1 MMSSLGHDLRYAWR
15 ALRRTPGFT
24 VAAVAALALG
34 IGATTTIF
42 TVVNGVLLR
51 PLQYE
56 APDRLAN
63 IWNDL
68 GEGAQSLPAVSPL
81 DFRDYKRRSRTFED
95 FAAAAEG
102 DVANL
107 MGNLTGDGEPE
118 RADLATVTANFFP
131 LLGVSPMLGRQFLPE
146 EEVLNGPHVV
156 MLSHRLWQRRY
167 AGDPAIVGNT
177 IEVDGVAHEVVGV
190 LPQDFR
196 LQLPTE
202 AFQVTDADFWAPIQF
217 DYGQPLPRNLTFFTV
232 FGRLAQGVTFE
243 QAQAEMDLI
252 AEQFRSEFKEHAA
265 SNLRI
270 RAVPLHYDVVK
281 HARPALL
288 VLLGAV
294 GMVLLIACANVAN
307 LLLVR
312 GTTRRAEFALRA
324 ALGASRAAM
333 VRQVLTESLLLAV
346 AGGALGLGITVAA
359 LAMLRR
365 LHPAN
370 LPRVADIQLDAT
382 VLGFTAALCAATA
395 MLFGLL
401 PALRAAGTDPQ
412 EHLKAGGR
420 GGSVGD
426 RLRAR
431 NLLIVAEVALSVVLL
446 VGAGLLIRSFVAL
459 QRVDPG
465 YDAGDVLTFE
475 LSMPFGKYPG
485 GSARR
490 LFFRNLSG
498 RLEALPGVK
507 SVGLV
512 SQLPLTGSGPLWPF
526 AYNEET
532 ARNFESVTADGRNVS
547 PSYFRTMNAQLL
559 AGRTFTDADSVGTA
573 PVIIVDET
581 LARLA
586 WPGENPVGKQLQLA
600 PTGEPNNFAEVVG
613 VVEHM
618 RQHDLTRDV
627 LHQIYGPTA
636 LGTPTVM
643 TVVVETALDP
653 VSLVPAV
660 RQTVEAMDP
669 DLPVSRL
676 TPMSTYLS
684 EGRAQARFSLVLM
697 TVLGAVA
704 LLLTAVGVFGV
715 ISYSV
720 TQRTRE
726 FGIRLALGEDPRQTK
741 LSVVLGGMRLVLAS
755 IAIGLVGSLVVTR
768 LIAGLLYEVRPAD
781 PITFAG
787 IGLLLAAVALLACYL
802 PARRATRVDP
812 ALALRSE

>member
-1 MMSSLGHDLRYAWR
+1 MSTLAHDLRLAFR
-15 ALRRTPGFT
+15 ALRRTPGFAI
-24 VAAVAALALG
+24 AAVGALALG
-34 IGATTTIF
+34 IGATSTIF

-81 DFRDYKRRSRTFED
+81 DFRDYQRRSRAFED

-102 DVANL
+102 NVANL
-107 MGNLTGDGEPE
+107 RGNLTGDGEPE
-118 RADLATVTANFFP
+118 RADVVTVTANFFP
-131 LLGVSPMLGRQFLPE
+131 LLGVRPMLGRQFLPE
-146 EEVLNGPHVV
+146 EEALNGPHVV
-156 MLSHRLWQRRY
+156 MLSHRLWQRRF
-167 AGDPAIVGNT
+167 AGDPSLVGRT
-177 IEVDGVAHEVVGV
+177 VQIDGVAHEVVGI
-190 LPQDFR
+190 LPRSFT

-202 AFQVTDADFWAPIQF
+202 AFQVSDGDLWVPIQF

-232 FGRLAQGVTFE
+232 FGRLAPGVTFE

-252 AEQFRSEFKEHAA
+252 ARQFRSEFKEHAA
-265 SNLRI
+265 SKLRI

-294 GMVLLIACANVAN
+294 GMVLLIACANEAN

-312 GTTRRAEFALRA
+312 GTTRRAEFALRT
-324 ALGASRAAM
+324 ALGASRGAM

-346 AGGALGLGITVAA
+346 AGGVLGLGITLLA
-359 LAMLRR
+359 LAVLRR

-370 LPRVADIQLDAT
+370 LPRLADVQLDTT
-382 VLGFTAALCAATA
+382 VLLFTAAICAVTSV
-395 MLFGLL
+395 LFGLV

-412 EHLKAGGR
+412 EHLKSGGR
-420 GGSVGD
+420 GGSAGD
-426 RLRAR
+426 RRGAR
-431 NLLIVAEVALSVVLL
+431 SLLIMAEVALSVVLL

-475 LSMPFGKYPG
+475 LSMPFGQYQG
-485 GSARR
+485 GAARR
-490 LFFRNLSG
+490 AFFRELTG
-498 RLEALPGVK
+498 RLEALPGVT
-507 SVGLV
+507 SVGMV
-512 SQLPLTGSGPLWPF
+512 SQLPLTGSGPLSPF
-526 AYNEET
+526 AYDEET
-532 ARNFESVTADGRNVS
+532 ARNFESVTADGRNIS
-547 PSYFRTMNAQLL
+547 PEYFEAMDAKLI
-559 AGRTFTDADSVGTA
+559 AGRTFSYQDSAGTP
-573 PVIIVDET
+573 PVIIIDET
-581 LARLA
+581 LAQLA
-586 WPGENPVGKQLQLA
+586 WPGENAVGKQLQLA
-600 PTGEPNNFAEVVG
+600 PTGEENAFAEVVG

-627 LHQIYGPTA
+627 LHQIYYPVGQ
-636 LGTPTVM
+636 GTPTTM
-643 TVVVETALDP
+643 TFVVETALDP
-653 VSLVPAV
+653 VSLVPTV
-660 RQTVEAMDP
+660 RRTVESMDP

-676 TPMSTYLS
+676 TPMTTYLS

-697 TVLGAVA
+697 SVLGAVA

-720 TQRTRE
+720 SQRTRE

-741 LSVVLGGMRLVLAS
+741 LSVVRGGMRLVLLS
-755 IAIGLVGSLVVTR
+755 IGIGLAGSLVVTR

-781 PITFAG
+781 PITFGG
-787 IGLLLAAVALLACYL
+787 IGLLLALVALLACYL

-812 ALALRSE
+812 ALTLRSE

>member
-1 MMSSLGHDLRYAWR
+1 MRTLGYDLRYALR

-24 VAAVAALALG
+24 AAALAALALG

-56 APDRLAN
+56 APERLAN

-68 GEGAQSLPAVSPL
+68 GQGAQSLPAVSPL
-81 DFRDYKRRSRTFED
+81 DFRDYKERSRTFED

-102 DVANL
+102 NVANL
-107 MGNLTGDGEPE
+107 RGNLTGDGEPE
-118 RADLATVTANFFP
+118 RADVVTVTANFFP
-131 LLGVSPMLGRQFLPE
+131 LLGIKPTLGRQFLPE
-146 EEVLNGPHVV
+146 EEVVNGPHVV

-167 AGDPAIVGNT
+167 AGDPALVGKT
-177 IEVDGVAHEVVGV
+177 IQIDGVAHEVVGI
-190 LPQDFR
+190 LPPDFS
-196 LQLPTE
+196 LQLPKE
-202 AFQVTDADFWAPIQF
+202 AFQVTDGDVWAPIQF

-232 FGRLAQGVTFE
+232 FGRLAPGATFA

-294 GMVLLIACANVAN
+294 GMVLLVACANVAN

-312 GTTRRAEFALRA
+312 GTTRRAEFALRS
-324 ALGASRAAM
+324 ALGAGRSAL
-333 VRQVLTESLLLAV
+333 VRQVLAESLLLAL
-346 AGGALGLGITVAA
+346 AGGALGLGITLAA
-359 LAMLRR
+359 LAVLRR

-370 LPRVADIQLDAT
+370 LPRLADVELDPT
-382 VLGFTAALCAATA
+382 VLAFTVVTCAVTAL
-395 MLFGLL
+395 LFGLV
-401 PALRAAGTDPQ
+401 PALRAAGVDPQ

-426 RLRAR
+426 RRR
-431 NLLIVAEVALSVVLL
+431 GRSLLIVAEVALSVVLL
-446 VGAGLLIRSFVAL
+446 VGAGLLVRSFLAM

-465 YDAGDVLTFE
+465 YDGSDVLTFE

-485 GSARR
+485 GPARR
-490 LFFRNLSG
+490 AFFRDLRD
-498 RLEALPGVK
+498 RLEALPGVTT
-507 SVGLV
+507 VGLV
-512 SQLPLTGSGPLWPF
+512 SQLPLTGSGPLSPF
-526 AYNEET
+526 AYDEET

-547 PSYFRTMNAQLL
+547 PEYFEAMDARLL
-559 AGRTFTDADSVGTA
+559 AGRTFTYSDSAGTP
-573 PVIIVDET
+573 PVIIVDES
-581 LARLA
+581 LAKLA

-600 PTGEPNNFAEVVG
+600 PTGEPDAFAEVVG

-618 RQHDLTRDV
+618 RQHDLTRDI
-627 LHQIYGPTA
+627 LHQIYYPIGQ
-636 LGTPTVM
+636 GTPTVM
-643 TVVVETALDP
+643 TFVVETSLDP
-653 VSLVPAV
+653 VVAPV
-660 RQTVEAMDP
+660 RRTVEAMDP
-669 DLPVSRL
+669 DLPVNRL
-676 TPMSTYLS
+676 APMSAYLS
-684 EGRAQARFSLVLM
+684 EGMAQARFSLVLM
-697 TVLGAVA
+697 SVLGAVA

-720 TQRTRE
+720 SQRTRE
-726 FGIRLALGEDPRQTK
+726 FGIRLALGEDPGRTRRG
-741 LSVVLGGMRLVLAS
+741 VVAGGTRLVLVA
-755 IAIGLVGSLVVTR
+755 IAIGLAGSLALTR

-781 PITFAG
+781 PLTFLA
-787 IGLLLAAVALLACYL
+787 IALLLAAVALLACYL

>member
-1 MMSSLGHDLRYAWR
+1 MRTLGYDLRYALR

-24 VAAVAALALG
+24 AAALAALALG
-34 IGATTTIF
+34 IGATSTIF

-56 APDRLAN
+56 APERLAN

-68 GEGAQSLPAVSPL
+68 GQGAQSLPAVSPL
-81 DFRDYKRRSRTFED
+81 DFRDYKERSRTFED

-102 DVANL
+102 NVANL
-107 MGNLTGDGEPE
+107 RGNLTGDGEPE
-118 RADLATVTANFFP
+118 RADVVTVTANFFP
-131 LLGVSPMLGRQFLPE
+131 LLGISPTLGRQFLPE
-146 EEVLNGPHVV
+146 EEVVNGPHVV

-167 AGDPAIVGNT
+167 AGDPALVGKT
-177 IEVDGVAHEVVGV
+177 IQIDGVAHEVVGI
-190 LPQDFR
+190 LPSDFS
-196 LQLPTE
+196 LQLPKE
-202 AFQVTDADFWAPIQF
+202 AFQVTDGDVWAPIQF

-232 FGRLAQGVTFE
+232 FGRLAPGATFA

-288 VLLGAV
+288 LLLGAV
-294 GMVLLIACANVAN
+294 GMVLLVACANVAN

-312 GTTRRAEFALRA
+312 GTTRRAEFALRS
-324 ALGASRAAM
+324 ALGAGRSAL
-333 VRQVLTESLLLAV
+333 VRQVLAESLLLAL
-346 AGGALGLGITVAA
+346 AGGALGLGITLAA
-359 LAMLRR
+359 LAVLRR

-370 LPRVADIQLDAT
+370 LPRLADVELDPT
-382 VLGFTAALCAATA
+382 VLAFTVVTCAVTAL
-395 MLFGLL
+395 LFGLV
-401 PALRAAGTDPQ
+401 PALRAAGVDPQ

-426 RLRAR
+426 RRR
-431 NLLIVAEVALSVVLL
+431 GRSLLIVAEVALSVVLL
-446 VGAGLLIRSFVAL
+446 VGAGLLVRSFLAM

-465 YDAGDVLTFE
+465 YDGSDVLTFE

-485 GSARR
+485 GPARR
-490 LFFRNLSG
+490 AFFRDLRD
-498 RLEALPGVK
+498 RLEALPGVTT
-507 SVGLV
+507 VGLV
-512 SQLPLTGSGPLWPF
+512 SQLPLTGSGPLSPF
-526 AYNEET
+526 AYDEET

-547 PSYFRTMNAQLL
+547 PEYFEAMDARLL
-559 AGRTFTDADSVGTA
+559 AGRTFTYSDSAGTP

-581 LARLA
+581 LAKLA
-586 WPGENPVGKQLQLA
+586 WPGESPVGKQLQLA
-600 PTGEPNNFAEVVG
+600 PTGEPNAFSEVVG

-618 RQHDLTRDV
+618 RQHDLTRDI
-627 LHQIYGPTA
+627 LHQIYYPIGQ
-636 LGTPTVM
+636 GTPTVM
-643 TVVVETALDP
+643 TFVVETSLDP
-653 VSLVPAV
+653 VSLVAPV
-660 RQTVEAMDP
+660 RRTVEAMDP
-669 DLPVSRL
+669 DLPVNRL
-676 TPMSTYLS
+676 APMGAYLS
-684 EGRAQARFSLVLM
+684 EGMAQARFSLVLM
-697 TVLGAVA
+697 SVLGAVA

-720 TQRTRE
+720 SQRTRE
-726 FGIRLALGEDPRQTK
+726 FGIRLALGEDPRRTR
-741 LSVVLGGMRLVLAS
+741 LGVLAGGMRLVLL
-755 IAIGLVGSLVVTR
+755 AIGIGLAGSLVLTR

-781 PITFAG
+781 PLTFLA
-787 IGLLLAAVALLACYL
+787 IALLLAAVALLACYL